1 MNDYVVKIRN
11 LSIFMS
17 QKPIVLDMSL
27 DIPRGT
33 LFGLL
38 GPNGAGKTTSIRLM
52 TGRLKPTS
60 GTIDVLGL
68 SPWKDRVKIFQKVG
82 YLAQNPSFP
91 KDSTVIKFITYMAKL
106 KGFNRQEALFEARYK
121 LSQVGLERFEQS
133 IVGKLSGGEQQRLGF
148 ANCLIGNP
156 EILFLDEPTSSLDP
170 EGRVYIMELI
180 AKLARD
186 NNQTVIVSSHILP
199 EIQRMTNHIAI
210 MSEGRVLVSGNMRDL
225 TKNIFDREYEVE
237 SSHPKELSDILI
249 EEGYK
254 VELDNATIVI
264 DVEDKLRKIWKDLP
278 KICNENNFELR
289 SFKPMRDSLE
299 NLFLKYV
306 SQRDL
311 KVEPRGVEI

>member
-1 MNDYVVKIRN
+1 MNDHVIKIRN
-11 LSIFMS
+11 LSKFMS

-27 DIPRGT
+27 DIPKGT

-38 GPNGAGKTTSIRLM
+38 GPNGAGKTTSIRLI
-52 TGRLKPTS
+52 TGRLRPTS

-68 SPWKDRVKIFQKVG
+68 TPWRDRVKIFQKVG

-91 KDSTVIKFITYMAKL
+91 KDSTVLKFITYMAKL
-106 KGFNRQEALFEARYK
+106 RGFNRQEALLEARFK

-148 ANCLIGNP
+148 ANCMIGDP
-156 EILFLDEPTSSLDP
+156 EILILDEPTSSLDP
-170 EGRVYIMELI
+170 EGRVYVMELI
-180 AKLARD
+180 AKLAKD

-210 MSEGRVLVSGNMRDL
+210 MSEGRVLVSGNMREL
-225 TKNIFDREYEVE
+225 TKNVFDREYEVE
-237 SSHPKELSDILI
+237 TSHPKELFDILI
-249 EEGYK
+249 DEGYN
-254 VELDNATIVI
+254 VTLDNTTIVI
-264 DVEDKLRKIWKDLP
+264 DVEEKLRQIWRDLP

-289 SFKPMRDSLE
+289 SFTPMRDSLE
-299 NLFLKYV
+299 NVFLKFV

-311 KVEPRGVEI
+311 KVEPRGVEL